1 MRWWGC
7 WGGRGGW
14 VSEVSGGFEKR
25 KNMGTVNRFEDLKI
39 WQSAR
44 ELSKEVCRLSSRE
57 PFTRDFSLKNQIRS
71 ASGSVMDNIAEGFER
86 SGNREF
92 IQFLSIS
99 KGSCGEV
106 QSQLYRALD
115 QKYLSEKEFQSL
127 YERARKLNAGIANLM
142 TYLRGCDIKGL
153 KFKESLVEYSK
164 KKKEP

>member
-1 MRWWGC
+1 
-7 WGGRGGW
+7 
-14 VSEVSGGFEKR
+14 
-25 KNMGTVNRFEDLKI
+25 MGTVNRFEDLKI

-44 ELSKEVCRLSSRE
+44 ELSREIYRLSGRE
-57 PFTRDFSLKNQIRS
+57 PFVRDFSLKNQIRA

-115 QKYLSEKEFQSL
+115 QKYLSEEEFQLL
-127 YERARKLNAGIANLM
+127 YERARKINVGIANLI
-142 TYLRGCDIKGL
+142 TYLRDSGIKGQ
-153 KFKESLVEYSK
+153 KFKESIVEYITK
-164 KKKEP
+164 NMNE